1 MIPKREQERQLL
13 SCACK
18 WAYLQQRATEYGCI
32 ADIFHGCNLTTEDWG
47 GGPQPISMAVMF
59 PFVCSVLSPDN
70 SCVLEG
76 KENINQGFRNAPGGH
91 STCLLLCPEGT
102 CCSTLWFIPF

>member
-1 MIPKREQERQLL
+1 MPVSGLTVL
-13 SCACK
+13 
-18 WAYLQQRATEYGCI
+18 QRATEYGCI

-76 KENINQGFRNAPGGH
+76 KENIN
-91 STCLLLCPEGT
+91 
-102 CCSTLWFIPF
+102 